1 MLSRSRTAPRTDRFV
16 LRGWIYPFHEVRDQ
30 GKMASLVPETEEPRM
45 LQLYGF
51 AEPVEIRKGDV
62 AIIYP
67 QIGWP
72 LPGTMA
78 ATPQVAT
85 DALDRAQAAVD
96 ALKTSAATPQPVS
109 SVDDTPVPPPPA
121 PEPEKVPLLL
131 LPYIK
136 VGESVEQAI
145 SRLNEELKIEFDQMT
160 NLLLGGAGERKLDGD
175 PTKTVS
181 MRHAEISKLLTEL
194 AELGAAAEV
203 SGG

>member
-1 MLSRSRTAPRTDRFV
+1 MLSRSRTAPRTDRFT
-16 LRGWIYPFHEVRDQ
+16 LRGWTFAYHELRDQ

-45 LQLYGF
+45 LTLWSGQ
-51 AEPVEIRKGDV
+51 EVEIRKGDV

-109 SVDDTPVPPPPA
+109 SVDDTPVPPPT